1 MSESKHSGWQSEKQ
15 QQWNKGPK
23 SSGWPWK
30 ITPTH
35 SGWHT
40 SPEQKTQREIP
51 WITEE
56 MKHWKERS
64 KGPEWKKLGSP
75 GWCGYRKPWTPDS
88 LNPLPGFNAL
98 SVDKDNA
105 HTNNSMQNMKE

>member
-1 MSESKHSGWQSEKQ
+1 MSESKHSGWQSEQQ

-51 WITEE
+51 A
-56 MKHWKERS
+56 
-64 KGPEWKKLGSP
+64 GLLKK
-75 GWCGYRKPWTPDS
+75 
-88 LNPLPGFNAL
+88 
-98 SVDKDNA
+98 
-105 HTNNSMQNMKE
+105 